1 MAISD
6 AGASRRATEQRRTPR
21 TKEDKIQSKEVKWN
35 VLKPIMALC
44 NDEYKNLCKG
54 PDKGLRT
61 KIQCN
66 R

>member
-1 MAISD
+1 MDNSNV
-6 AGASRRATEQRRTPR
+6 GASRRATEERRTPR

-44 NDEYKNLCKG
+44 NDEYKKLCKG
-54 PDKGLRT
+54 LDKGLRT

-66 R
+66 G

>member
-1 MAISD
+1 MVISD
-6 AGASRRATEQRRTPR
+6 VGASRRETEQRRTPR

-54 PDKGLRT
+54 LDKGLRT
-61 KIQCN
+61 KIKCN

>member
-6 AGASRRATEQRRTPR
+6 AVASRRATEQRRTPR

-44 NDEYKNLCKG
+44 NNEYKNLCKD
-54 PDKGLRT
+54 PNKGLRT
-61 KIQCN
+61 KI
-66 R
+66 